1 MANQGI
7 TDPNILAIM
16 AKLNQTEQAIQ
27 GHQESEKK
35 KAKENRPPQT
45 FEEFLKAEK
54 IASESSTSNL
64 LNESRVFQYLF
75 PIYDKILTEYYSYCY
90 H

>member
-1 MANQGI
+1 MACEGI

-16 AKLNQTEQAIQ
+16 AKLNQTEQALQ
-27 GHQESEKK
+27 QRQESEEK

-54 IASESSTSNL
+54 IASESSN
-64 LNESRVFQYLF
+64 FQLERAYV
-75 PIYDKILTEYYSYCY
+75 S
-90 H
+90 

>member
-27 GHQESEKK
+27 QQQESEEK

-45 FEEFLKAEK
+45 FEEFLAAEK
-54 IASESSTSNL
+54 IVSKIFNFQLSQ
-64 LNESRVFQYLF
+64 RVSVLQYLV
-75 PIYDKILTEYYSYCY
+75 PIYEYTLE
-90 H
+90 